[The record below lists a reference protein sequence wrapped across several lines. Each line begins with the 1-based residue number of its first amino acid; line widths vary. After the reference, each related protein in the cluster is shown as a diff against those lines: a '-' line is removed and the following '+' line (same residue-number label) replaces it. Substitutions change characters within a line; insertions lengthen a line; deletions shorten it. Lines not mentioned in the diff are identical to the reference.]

1 MTSQWSRHCAAS
13 LSKPIV
19 IDEFVFKPLNL
30 PQHLS
35 MLQNWFN
42 QDYARFWGMQG
53 MSLDALAEALA
64 PSEHKLALIGEW
76 QAKPLFMVELY
87 DPAHDEVG
95 EHYAVERR
103 DCGMHLILA
112 PLEGKPVHGLS
123 GQVMQA
129 IAGLILDKL
138 AFKRMVVEP
147 DQQNH
152 KIHRLNSQ
160 IGIRYQKAI
169 QLRSKAAFL
178 GFCSAQ
184 SHQLAQKT
192 SALLMQRTA
201 AQATQATQATHATHT
216 TAVNPIILQVN
227 R

>member
-1 MTSQWSRHCAAS
+1 MASQWSRHCAAS

-35 MLQNWFN
+35 MLQHWFN

-53 MSLDALAEALA
+53 MSLDALAQAMA

-87 DPAHDEVG
+87 DPTHDEVG
-95 EHYAVERR
+95 EHYTVERL

-129 IAGLILDKL
+129 IAELILDTL
-138 AFKRMVVEP
+138 AFERMVVEP

-178 GFCSAQ
+178 GFCSAE
-184 SHQLAQKT
+184 SRQLAQKT
-192 SALLMQRTA
+192 STLFMQHTA
-201 AQATQATQATHATHT
+201 PLATKATQATHATHA

>member
-1 MTSQWSRHCAAS
+1 MARHWSRHCAAS

-30 PQHLS
+30 PQHLA
-35 MLQNWFN
+35 MLQSWFN
-42 QDYARFWGMQG
+42 QNYARFWGMQG

-64 PSEHKLALIGEW
+64 PSEYKVALIGEW

-87 DPAHDEVG
+87 DPAQDEVG
-95 EHYAVERR
+95 EHYAVERL

-123 GQVMQA
+123 GQVMLA
-129 IAGLILDKL
+129 IAELILEKL

-184 SHQLAQKT
+184 SRQLAQKT
-192 SALLMQRTA
+192 SALLMPRT
-201 AQATQATQATHATHT
+201 ATQATQVTHATHA
-216 TAVNPIILQVN
+216 TAVNPITSQVT